1 MGVFELGGGFG
12 GDQLGVALDLD
23 ELFVVREV
31 RRDFGPL
38 LRDLVFEL
46 GVACVQLEK
55 FERLRFFCLFAKEA
69 LNVQDFLILADQF
82 LPVRLEQIRLPVH
95 MFVHFL
101 QSFLENFGD
110 RRLNRLCVFFDLV
123 HFGLYVG

>member
-1 MGVFELGGGFG
+1 LGVFELGRGFG

-46 GVACVQLEK
+46 GVASVQLEK
-55 FERLRFFCLFAKEA
+55 LERLRFFCLFAKEP
-69 LNVQDFLILADQF
+69 LNVQDFLILADQ
-82 LPVRLEQIRLPVH
+82 LLAVRLEQIRLPVH

-101 QSFLENFGD
+101 QSFL
-110 RRLNRLCVFFDLV
+110 
-123 HFGLYVG
+123 

>member
-1 MGVFELGGGFG
+1 
-12 GDQLGVALDLD
+12 
-23 ELFVVREV
+23 
-31 RRDFGPL
+31 
-38 LRDLVFEL
+38 
-46 GVACVQLEK
+46 
-55 FERLRFFCLFAKEA
+55 LFAKEP

-82 LPVRLEQIRLPVH
+82 LAVRLEQIRLSVH

-110 RRLNRLCVFFDLV
+110 RRLNRLSVFFDLV